1 MTEMKEAQHTNAL
14 VNETSPYLLQHAN
27 NPVDWYPWNEETLAK
42 ALKEGKLLII
52 SIGYSACHWCHVME
66 YESFED
72 EQVAQVMNE
81 RFINI
86 KVDREERPDIDQV
99 YMNAV
104 QLMQQRGGWPLNC
117 IALPDGRPVWG
128 GTYFPKEQWIEQINQ
143 VANFYEQRPQD
154 ILDYAQKLAKG
165 IQRSELVSYNKEK
178 PNFIWQDLENT
189 LDPWSKQFDFKM
201 GGSNQAPK
209 FPISNNYLFLMR
221 YAHLKQDNKLS
232 EYVQLTLDKMAW
244 GGIYDQV
251 GGGFARYSTDKLWKV
266 PHFEKMLYDNAQ
278 LVSLYSEAYTCYGK
292 EMYKDIVEQTL
303 AFVERELSNDNGAF
317 YSALD
322 ADSEGLEGK
331 FYVWKKEELKSLLGQ
346 DYPLFAKYYNINH
359 KGYWEE
365 GNYILVKDQS
375 DGDFC
380 KKENLKLDLFQQ
392 KVKYW
397 QSKLLKEREQRIR
410 PGLDDKSLTSW
421 NALMCQGYTDAYLA
435 LGNKYYLHS
444 AIKNARF
451 ILDKQCQSDHSL
463 WHSYKDGQ
471 SSINGFLEDYALTI
485 SAFIRL
491 YEATFDE
498 QWLNKAK
505 DLTDYC
511 HAHFYD
517 SQSGMFFFTSD
528 LDAPLV
534 ARKMEINDNVMP
546 SSSSVM
552 ANNLFALGQL
562 LDNSDYLNMAQLQL
576 NNIKSDMPSYGSGY
590 SNWAI
595 LMLKYIAPFFEVAIV
610 GTQAV
615 QKALD
620 FKQHYA
626 PNTLLLGSTTD
637 SPLPLLQ
644 NKMLQ
649 GQTTFYVCQNKSC
662 QLPTTELKKVLNLLQ

>member
-1 MTEMKEAQHTNAL
+1 MKEAQHTNAL

-42 ALKEGKLLII
+42 AQKEGKLLII

-66 YESFED
+66 HESFED

-128 GTYFPKEQWIEQINQ
+128 GTYFTKAQWIEQINQ
-143 VANFYEQRPQD
+143 VANFYEQRPQEM
-154 ILDYAQKLAKG
+154 LDYAQKLAKG
-165 IQRSELVSYNKEK
+165 IQQSELVSYNKEK
-178 PNFIWQDLENT
+178 PNFSWQDLENT
-189 LDPWSKQFDFKM
+189 LEPWSKQFDYKE
-201 GGSNQAPK
+201 GGPKRAPK
-209 FPISNNYLFLMR
+209 FPIPNNYLFLMR

-303 AFVERELSNDNGAF
+303 AFVRRELSNDNGAF

-331 FYVWKKEELKSLLGQ
+331 FYVWEKEEIKSLLGQ

-375 DGDFC
+375 DADFC
-380 KKENLKLDLFQQ
+380 KKENLELDVFQQ
-392 KVKYW
+392 KVKQW
-397 QSKLLKEREQRIR
+397 QSKLLEEREQRTR
-410 PGLDDKSLTSW
+410 PALDDKSLTSW
-421 NALMCQGYTDAYLA
+421 NALMCQAYTDAYLA
-435 LGNKYYLHS
+435 FGNKYYLHT

-463 WHSYKDGQ
+463 WHSYKDGH

-528 LDAPLV
+528 LDVPLV

-546 SSSSVM
+546 ASSSVM
-552 ANNLFALGQL
+552 GNNLFALGQL

-576 NNIKSDMPSYGSGY
+576 NNIKSYMPSYGSGY

-595 LMLKYIAPFFEVAIV
+595 LMLNYIAPFYEVAIV

-626 PNTLLLGSTTD
+626 PNTLLLGSMTD

-644 NKMLQ
+644 NKMLE
-649 GQTTFYVCQNKSC
+649 GQTTFYLCQNKSC
-662 QLPTTELKKVLNLLQ
+662 QLPTTELPAVLDLIK

>member
-1 MTEMKEAQHTNAL
+1 MKEAQHTNAL

-42 ALKEGKLLII
+42 AQKEGKLLII

-66 YESFED
+66 HESFED
-72 EQVAQVMNE
+72 EQVAQVMND

-154 ILDYAQKLAKG
+154 MLDYAQKLAKG
-165 IQRSELVSYNKEK
+165 IQQSELVSYNKEK
-178 PNFIWQDLENT
+178 PNFSWQDLENT
-189 LDPWSKQFDFKM
+189 LEPWSKQFDYKE
-201 GGSNQAPK
+201 GGPNRAPK
-209 FPISNNYLFLMR
+209 FPIPNNYLFLMR

-303 AFVERELSNDNGAF
+303 AFVERELSHDNGTF

-365 GNYILVKDQS
+365 GNYILVKDQN

-380 KKENLKLDLFQQ
+380 KKENLELDGFQQ
-392 KVKYW
+392 KVKHW
-397 QSKLLKEREQRIR
+397 QSKLLEEREQRTR
-410 PGLDDKSLTSW
+410 PALDDKSLTSW
-421 NALMCQGYTDAYLA
+421 NALMCQAYTDAYLA
-435 LGNKYYLHS
+435 FGNKYYLHT

-451 ILDKQCQSDHSL
+451 LLDKQCQSDHSL

-546 SSSSVM
+546 ASSSVM
-552 ANNLFALGQL
+552 ASNLFALGHL
-562 LDNSDYLNMAQLQL
+562 LDNSDYLKLAQLQL

-595 LMLKYIAPFFEVAIV
+595 LMLNYVAPFYEVAIV
-610 GTQAV
+610 GTQAI

-626 PNTLLLGSTTD
+626 PNT
-637 SPLPLLQ
+637 
-644 NKMLQ
+644 
-649 GQTTFYVCQNKSC
+649 FY
-662 QLPTTELKKVLNLLQ
+662 

>member
-1 MTEMKEAQHTNAL
+1 MKESQHTNAL
-14 VNETSPYLLQHAN
+14 INESSPYLIQHAH
-27 NPVDWYPWNEETLAK
+27 NPVDWYPWNEQTLAK
-42 ALKEGKLLII
+42 AKEEGKLLII

-66 YESFED
+66 NESFED

-81 RFINI
+81 HFINI

-128 GTYFPKEQWIEQINQ
+128 GTYFPKEQWIEKINQ

-154 ILDYAQKLAKG
+154 MLDYAQKLAKG
-165 IQRSELVSYNKEK
+165 IQQSELVSYNKEK
-178 PNFIWQDLENT
+178 PNFSWHDLENT
-189 LDPWSKQFDFKM
+189 LDSWSKKFDNKD
-201 GGSNQAPK
+201 GGPKRAPK
-209 FPISNNYLFLMR
+209 FPIPNNYLFLMR
-221 YAHLKQDNKLS
+221 YAHLKKDNKLS
-232 EYVQLTLDKMAW
+232 EYVQLTLEKIAW

-278 LVSLYSEAYTCYGK
+278 LVSLYSEAYSCYGK

-303 AFVERELSNDNGAF
+303 AFVERELSHDNGAF

-322 ADSEGLEGK
+322 ADSEGVEGK

-346 DYPLFAKYYNINH
+346 DYRLFAKYYNINQ

-365 GNYILVKDQS
+365 GNYILVKDQK
-375 DGDFC
+375 DADFC

-397 QSKLLKEREQRIR
+397 QSKLLEEREQRTR
-410 PGLDDKSLTSW
+410 PALDDKSLTSW
-421 NALMCQGYTDAYLA
+421 NALMCQAYSDAYLA
-435 LGNKYYLHS
+435 FGNKYYLNS

-451 ILDKQCQSDHSL
+451 IHHKQCQSDHSL
-463 WHSYKDGQ
+463 WHSYKDGK

-534 ARKMEINDNVMP
+534 SRKIEIIDNVMP
-546 SSSSVM
+546 ASSSVM

-562 LDNSDYLNMAQLQL
+562 LDNSDYLNMAELQL
-576 NNIKSDMPSYGSGY
+576 NNIKSDIRSYGSGY

-595 LMLKYIAPFFEVAIV
+595 LMLKYIAPFYEVAIV
-610 GTQAV
+610 GNQAV

-626 PNTLLLGSTTD
+626 PNSLLLGGTND
-637 SPLPLLQ
+637 SSLPLLQ
-644 NKMLQ
+644 NKMLE
-649 GQTTFYVCQNKSC
+649 GQTTFHICQNKSC

>member
-1 MTEMKEAQHTNAL
+1 
-14 VNETSPYLLQHAN
+14 
-27 NPVDWYPWNEETLAK
+27 
-42 ALKEGKLLII
+42 
-52 SIGYSACHWCHVME
+52 
-66 YESFED
+66 
-72 EQVAQVMNE
+72 
-81 RFINI
+81 
-86 KVDREERPDIDQV
+86 
-99 YMNAV
+99 MNAV

-128 GTYFPKEQWIEQINQ
+128 GTYFTKAQWIEQINQ
-143 VANFYEQRPQD
+143 VANFYEQRPQEM
-154 ILDYAQKLAKG
+154 LDYAQKLAKG
-165 IQRSELVSYNKEK
+165 IQQSELVSYNKEK
-178 PNFIWQDLENT
+178 PNFSWQDLENT
-189 LDPWSKQFDFKM
+189 LEPWSKQFDYKE
-201 GGSNQAPK
+201 GGPKRAPK
-209 FPISNNYLFLMR
+209 FPIPNNYLFLMR

-303 AFVERELSNDNGAF
+303 AFVRRELSNDNGAF

-331 FYVWKKEELKSLLGQ
+331 FYVWKKEEIKSLLGQ

-375 DGDFC
+375 DADFC
-380 KKENLKLDLFQQ
+380 KKENLELDVFQQ
-392 KVKYW
+392 KVKQW
-397 QSKLLKEREQRIR
+397 QSKLLEEREQRTR
-410 PGLDDKSLTSW
+410 PALDDKSLTSW
-421 NALMCQGYTDAYLA
+421 NALMCQAYTDAYLA
-435 LGNKYYLHS
+435 FGNKYYLHT

-463 WHSYKDGQ
+463 WHSYKDGH

-546 SSSSVM
+546 ASSSVM
-552 ANNLFALGQL
+552 GNNLFALGQL

-576 NNIKSDMPSYGSGY
+576 NNIKSYMPSYGSGY

-595 LMLKYIAPFFEVAIV
+595 LMLYYIAPFYEVAIV

-626 PNTLLLGSTTD
+626 PNTLLLGSMTD

-644 NKMLQ
+644 NKMLE
-649 GQTTFYVCQNKSC
+649 GQTTFYLCQNKSC
-662 QLPTTELKKVLNLLQ
+662 QLPTTELPAVLDLIK

>member
-1 MTEMKEAQHTNAL
+1 MKEAQHTNAL

-42 ALKEGKLLII
+42 AQKEGKLLII

-66 YESFED
+66 HESFED

-128 GTYFPKEQWIEQINQ
+128 GTYFTKAQWIEQINQ
-143 VANFYEQRPQD
+143 VANFYEQRPQEM
-154 ILDYAQKLAKG
+154 LDYAQKLAKG
-165 IQRSELVSYNKEK
+165 IQQSELVSYNKEK
-178 PNFIWQDLENT
+178 PNFSWQDLENT
-189 LDPWSKQFDFKM
+189 LEPWSKQFDYKE
-201 GGSNQAPK
+201 GGPKRAPK
-209 FPISNNYLFLMR
+209 FPIPNNYLFLMR

-303 AFVERELSNDNGAF
+303 AFVRRELSNDNGAF

-331 FYVWKKEELKSLLGQ
+331 FYVWEKEEIKSLLGQ

-375 DGDFC
+375 DADFC
-380 KKENLKLDLFQQ
+380 KKENLELDVFQQ
-392 KVKYW
+392 KVKQW
-397 QSKLLKEREQRIR
+397 QSKLLEEREQRTR
-410 PGLDDKSLTSW
+410 PALDDKSLTSW
-421 NALMCQGYTDAYLA
+421 NALMCQAYTEAYLA
-435 LGNKYYLHS
+435 FGNKYYLHT

-463 WHSYKDGQ
+463 WHSYKDGH

-528 LDAPLV
+528 LDVPLV

-546 SSSSVM
+546 ASSSVM
-552 ANNLFALGQL
+552 GNNLFALGQL

-576 NNIKSDMPSYGSGY
+576 NNIKSYMPSYGSGY

-595 LMLKYIAPFFEVAIV
+595 LMLNYIAPFYEVAIV

-626 PNTLLLGSTTD
+626 PNTLLLGSMTD

-644 NKMLQ
+644 NKMLE
-649 GQTTFYVCQNKSC
+649 GQTTFYLCQNKSC
-662 QLPTTELKKVLNLLQ
+662 QLPTTELPAVLDLIK

>member
-1 MTEMKEAQHTNAL
+1 MKEAQHTNAL

-42 ALKEGKLLII
+42 AQKEGKLLII

-66 YESFED
+66 HESFED
-72 EQVAQVMNE
+72 EQVAQVMND

-154 ILDYAQKLAKG
+154 MLDYAQKLAKG
-165 IQRSELVSYNKEK
+165 IQQSELVSYNKEK
-178 PNFIWQDLENT
+178 PNFSWQDLENT
-189 LDPWSKQFDFKM
+189 LDPWSKQFDYKE
-201 GGSNQAPK
+201 GGPNRAPK
-209 FPISNNYLFLMR
+209 FPIPNNYLFLMR

-232 EYVQLTLDKMAW
+232 EYVQLTLDKIAW

-278 LVSLYSEAYTCYGK
+278 LVSLYSEAYSCYGK

-303 AFVERELSNDNGAF
+303 AFVERELSHDNGAF

-365 GNYILVKDQS
+365 GNYILVKDQN

-380 KKENLKLDLFQQ
+380 KKENLELDGFQQ
-392 KVKYW
+392 KVKHW
-397 QSKLLKEREQRIR
+397 QSKLLEEREQRTR
-410 PGLDDKSLTSW
+410 PALDDKSLTSW
-421 NALMCQGYTDAYLA
+421 NALMCQAYTDAYLA
-435 LGNKYYLHS
+435 FGNTYYLHS

-451 ILDKQCQSDHSL
+451 ILDKQYQSDHSL

-546 SSSSVM
+546 ASSSVM
-552 ANNLFALGQL
+552 ANNLFALGHL

-595 LMLKYIAPFFEVAIV
+595 LMLNYIAPFYEVAIV

-644 NKMLQ
+644 NKMLE
-649 GQTTFYVCQNKSC
+649 GQTTFYLCQNKSC